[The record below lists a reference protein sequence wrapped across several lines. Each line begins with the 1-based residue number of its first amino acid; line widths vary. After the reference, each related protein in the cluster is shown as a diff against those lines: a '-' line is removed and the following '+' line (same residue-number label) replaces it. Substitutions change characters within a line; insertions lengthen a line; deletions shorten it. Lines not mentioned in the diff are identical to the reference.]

1 MGVKIENN
9 TMTTTN
15 KNDDQSASL
24 KPSCNSISQRWLAAC
39 AHELRIPIAQIDA
52 AMMILTADN
61 EERYLTPK
69 ERQCFLRDVVAAN
82 ESLNLLVEDCIAF
95 AKGTQADFP
104 VTLAS
109 VDLLSLLKQVHHS
122 FVNQMSENV
131 DLVFD
136 YPSNI
141 PTHVIGD
148 AQRITQCVANLIR
161 NAVKF
166 TEKGCIT
173 IRVNL
178 LNQQYLKI
186 EVIDTGIGIP
196 GNKIHAIWD
205 AFTKVHDAEQDNVMG
220 RHKGLGLGLAIVSQF
235 VQQMHGQVDVESQP
249 GAGSSFSFTLP
260 IDG

>member
-1 MGVKIENN
+1 MPVLFTTAKASILSFSSMAN
-9 TMTTTN
+9 TYP
-15 KNDDQSASL
+15 
-24 KPSCNSISQRWLAAC
+24 PSPGIS
-39 AHELRIPIAQIDA
+39 
-52 AMMILTADN
+52 
-61 EERYLTPK
+61 
-69 ERQCFLRDVVAAN
+69 
-82 ESLNLLVEDCIAF
+82 LVEYCIAF

-186 EVIDTGIGIP
+186 HKHKYITT
-196 GNKIHAIWD
+196 NKTSKH
-205 AFTKVHDAEQDNVMG
+205 T
-220 RHKGLGLGLAIVSQF
+220 
-235 VQQMHGQVDVESQP
+235 
-249 GAGSSFSFTLP
+249 
-260 IDG
+260 